1 MDFRR
6 EGFSPSCSL
15 LMPAWSPACGPP
27 RLPAELRPPCGAFL
41 SPLRARGFGTRLSP
55 DHFRR
60 GITRPVSCY
69 ALFKWW
75 LPLSQHPGCLCNSTS
90 LQSTQSGLGTLAGG
104 LGCFPFDPGAS
115 PPESDSRAIV
125 CGIRSLTVVGIRV
138 RTLKQPVLY
147 PRRRKREASPK
158 AVSERTRYHRV

>member
-1 MDFRR
+1 MQ
-6 EGFSPSCSL
+6 STPPSGEASAR
-15 LMPAWSPACGPP
+15 MQRFPIT
-27 RLPAELRPPCGAFL
+27 
-41 SPLRARGFGTRLSP
+41 RAKRVRGFGTVLSP

-75 LPLSQHPGCLCNSTS
+75 LPLSQHPGCPCNSTS
-90 LQSTQSGLGTLAGG
+90 LPSTQYGLGTLADG

-115 PPESDSRAIV
+115 PPESDSHDTVR
-125 CGIRSLTVVGIRV
+125 GIRSLTVVGILV

-147 PRRRKREASPK
+147 PRGRIKHEASPK
-158 AVSERTRYHRV
+158 AVSERTRYHWV